1 MTDRTYREQY
11 TGIGRAFAQLGDTFF
26 PAGDDF
32 IDGQPPSVETVC
44 FHFMAIGNDLPRFV
58 QDIYV
63 CRAESDEDM
72 PYRFHSFVCLLQP
85 PVHFEKGGRSVGM
98 GKTGVVG
105 ETVPCT
111 VLLEQLIRC
120 HRLSLCDAVD
130 RVGNGVGVVE
140 RAEWIEV
147 DVEFLFLQ
155 FPSDIF
161 GKARA

>member
-1 MTDRTYREQY
+1 
-11 TGIGRAFAQLGDTFF
+11 
-26 PAGDDF
+26 
-32 IDGQPPSVETVC
+32 
-44 FHFMAIGNDLPRFV
+44 
-58 QDIYV
+58 
-63 CRAESDEDM
+63 
-72 PYRFHSFVCLLQP
+72 
-85 PVHFEKGGRSVGM
+85 M